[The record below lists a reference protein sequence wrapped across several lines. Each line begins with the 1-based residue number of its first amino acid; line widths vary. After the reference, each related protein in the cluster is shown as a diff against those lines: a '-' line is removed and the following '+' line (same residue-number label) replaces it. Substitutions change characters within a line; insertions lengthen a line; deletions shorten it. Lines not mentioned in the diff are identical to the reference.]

1 MEVKSVA
8 KDTGYSSRKVRLL
21 LDLVR
26 GKKVEEALTM
36 LKFAASPSAR
46 IVAKA
51 VKAAAAD
58 AENNFHLTASDLKIV
73 KIFADDAPML
83 KRFQPRARGRA
94 DRILKRSSHITV
106 VVAEQEG

>member
-1 MEVKSVA
+1 MEVKTVA
-8 KDTGYSSRKVRLL
+8 KDTGVSSRKVRLL

-26 GKKVEEALTM
+26 GKRVDEALTM
-36 LKFAASPSAR
+36 LKFAASPAAR
-46 IVAKA
+46 MVAKA
-51 VKAAAAD
+51 VKTAAAD
-58 AENNFHLTASDLKIV
+58 AENNFHMTPSDLKIV

-94 DRILKRSSHITV
+94 DRVLKRSSHVTV

>member
-1 MEVKSVA
+1 MEVKSVSR
-8 KDTGYSSRKVRLL
+8 DTGVSSRKVRLL

-26 GKKVEEALTM
+26 GKKVEEALVM

-46 IVAKA
+46 MVAKV
-51 VKAAAAD
+51 VKTAAAD
-58 AENNFHLTASDLKIV
+58 AENNFHLTPADLKIV
-73 KIFADDAPML
+73 KIYADDAPML

-94 DRILKRSSHITV
+94 DKIMKRSSHITV